1 MMEAELENF
10 WEKYAGADV
19 VLWTY
24 KDKDSV
30 TIGLEDLYQ
39 QFKAR
44 MLAEMKAEAQEA
56 QRRYMDI
63 RMKVPRKPT

>member
-44 MLAEMKAEAQEA
+44 MLAETRQDPRAREQEEG
-56 QRRYMDI
+56 M
-63 RMKVPRKPT
+63 RKPMRPY

>member
-1 MMEAELENF
+1 MEQAELEKF
-10 WEKYAGADV
+10 WEQYAGADV

-30 TIGLEDLYQ
+30 RIELEDLYQ

-44 MLAEMKAEAQEA
+44 MLSEMRADAQEA
-56 QRRYMDI
+56 QRRGMDI
-63 RMKVPRKPT
+63 RMKVPRKG